1 MQLQARLV
9 PLLTCMLLAPGCG
22 AGDLTLPSESTPT
35 TLRIV
40 AGDGQSALEGALLD
54 DPLVVEVKDGLDRP
68 VSGAQVE
75 FRFVVE
81 LPGAEV
87 TPGSAPTDELGQ
99 ATVQARLGQQKGQQ
113 PVEAVVVVP
122 GEDLRVHFDLTAL
135 ARDGGGGG
143 PPGDGG
149 GGGGPP
155 GGGDDGGG
163 GAGGGGGGGGGSP
176 GPPAGGGGN
185 DKGGG
190 GGHGGHDK
198 GSKDG
203 GGGHHGKGNGHHK
216 DKD

>member
-22 AGDLTLPSESTPT
+22 AGDLTLPSESTPA

-40 AGDGQSALEGALLD
+40 GGNGQSALEGALVD

-99 ATVQARLGQQKGQQ
+99 AAVQARLGQQEGQQ
-113 PVEAVVVVP
+113 PVEAIVVVP

-135 ARDGGGGG
+135 ARDGGGG
-143 PPGDGG
+143 PPGSGG

-155 GGGDDGGG
+155 GGGNHGRG
-163 GAGGGGGGGGGSP
+163 GAGGGGGGGGSP
-176 GPPAGGGGN
+176 GPPS
-185 DKGGG
+185 GG

-198 GSKDG
+198 GGKDG
-203 GGGHHGKGNGHHK
+203 GGGHHGKGKGHHK
-216 DKD
+216 D